1 VVVSWHG
8 AAPNEKFIQIAMT
21 NAEMSAAVWL
31 QVDTNGHSPA
41 SKEFYRYVLW
51 AEIYQDQETGENV

>member
-1 VVVSWHG
+1 VVVIWHG
-8 AAPNEKFIQIAMT
+8 AAPSEKFIQIAMT
-21 NAEMSAAVWL
+21 NIEMSAAVWL
-31 QVDTNGHSPA
+31 QAVSNGHSPA